1 MSETGADKRLRVLIA
16 DDFQETRRSV
26 RIMLSMNPDVLVVAI
41 AKNGAKAIELARE
54 HHPDIVVMD
63 INMPAWTG

>member
-26 RIMLSMNPDVLVVAI
+26 RIMLSMNSDVLVVAI
-41 AKNGAKAIELARE
+41 AKNGRGALSNWCANTTQIL
-54 HHPDIVVMD
+54 
-63 INMPAWTG
+63 